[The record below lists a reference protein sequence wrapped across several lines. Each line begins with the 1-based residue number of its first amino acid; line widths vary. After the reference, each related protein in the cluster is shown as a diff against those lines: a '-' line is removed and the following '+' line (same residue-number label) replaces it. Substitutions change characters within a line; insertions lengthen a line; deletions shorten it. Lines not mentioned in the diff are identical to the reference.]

1 MSEPETFLD
10 VFEPPEGM
18 VGHSGVLVAMTA
30 AEDFLEA
37 AMQRFSGLRPRQRAE
52 LGIITTYLMLDGHAT
67 AARRAVLPPARV
79 PGLHELQP
87 KPVGPE
93 SLLHAKLALLA
104 FATGRRSEPV
114 HLRLAV
120 LTANFTYTSARQQLE
135 LIWTVDVPLD
145 TSAPKQDRADISAV
159 GAFVKKLLDQRFY
172 REEADVSAK
181 RRRLTARLDTLLES
195 AASVEP
201 ANPRPRFI
209 HSLEEPLYEQIR
221 RHLRKGIQ
229 SPRNFLL
236 CGSGFYEQPSKKAKK
251 PTVLTKLEDLGVCT
265 GNVRRVALVE
275 PQEAGALGTWAEKG
289 MTNGWMVARPIDA
302 LKMNRRLH
310 AKFVYVGYL
319 RDGYVSN
326 GWLYLGS
333 GNLTQRG
340 LLTCGAMRKGNV
352 ECGVVCN
359 VADRLDA
366 EDVERRL
373 FWRGSADNI
382 EGHEWRVGAVGDA
395 TETAAMLAAP
405 PVLFAS
411 VVPGPPRELR
421 LAWRDDVVDDAS
433 VSIAFT
439 GRDWERVPANQS
451 SLSLAAGEEPNIVR
465 VREDSLQ
472 QEWTI
477 PVIDA
482 AGRIAWQPSRFDT
495 YADALAALLDF
506 PIRPA
511 EAVGEDDDEAD
522 GGDGE
527 ANGGKWKRREEEVK
541 AYALHSAAELIEHV
555 ATLQRSLPESMLD
568 DWLDHLDRM
577 LRSALPETLIAA
589 WREYRIDLFAHLREP
604 ELRPPKL
611 TNKQRSRYFDIL
623 DRTATAWSLR

>member
-1 MSEPETFLD
+1 MSKPETFLD

-18 VGHSGVLVAMTA
+18 VGHSAVLVAMTA

-52 LGIITTYLMLDGHAT
+52 LGIITTYLLLDGHAT
-67 AARRAVLPPARV
+67 AARRTVLPPGRV
-79 PGLHELQP
+79 PGLNELQP
-87 KPVGPE
+87 KPVGPG

-104 FATGRRSEPV
+104 FAASRTSEPLHV
-114 HLRLAV
+114 RLAV

-145 TSAPKQDRADISAV
+145 TSAPKQDRADVSAA
-159 GAFVKKLLDQRFY
+159 GEFVQTLLERRFY
-172 REEADVSAK
+172 REESSVPAK
-181 RRRLTARLDTLLES
+181 RRRLTARLDALLEA

-209 HSLEEPLYEQIR
+209 HSLDDPLYDQIR
-221 RHLRKGIQ
+221 RHLRKGI
-229 SPRNFLL
+229 SSKRNFLL
-236 CGSGFYEQPSKKAKK
+236 CGSGFYEQPLKRTKK
-251 PTVLTKLEDLGVCT
+251 PTVLAKLEDLGVCT
-265 GNVRRVALVE
+265 GNVCRVALVE
-275 PQEAGALGTWAEKG
+275 PEEAGALGTWAAKG
-289 MTNGWMVARPIDA
+289 MTDGWTVARPVDVLNA
-302 LKMNRRLH
+302 NRRLH

-340 LLTCGAMRKGNV
+340 LLTSGAMRKGNI
-352 ECGVVCN
+352 ECGVVCD
-359 VADRLDA
+359 VADRLDG
-366 EDVERRL
+366 ETLERCL
-373 FWRGSADNI
+373 FWRGSADDI
-382 EGHEWRVGAVGDA
+382 EHEEWRIGAVGDA
-395 TETAAMLAAP
+395 PETVELLAAS
-405 PVLFAS
+405 PVLCAS
-411 VVPGPPRELR
+411 VVPGSPRELR
-421 LAWRDDVVDDAS
+421 FAWREDVRDDVA
-433 VSIAFT
+433 VSIAFA
-439 GRDWERVPANQS
+439 GRAWEFLPANQPAVP
-451 SLSLAAGEEPNIVR
+451 LEVAEEPNVVR
-465 VREDSLQ
+465 VREDAIQ

-482 AGRIAWQPSRFDT
+482 AGRIAWQPPRFDT

-511 EAVGEDDDEAD
+511 EAAGEDDDEPD
-522 GGDGE
+522 GGDGDG
-527 ANGGKWKRREEEVK
+527 NGGKGKRREEDAK

-555 ATLQRSLPESMLD
+555 ATLQRSLPASMLD

-577 LRSALPETLIAA
+577 LRSAFPETLIAT

-604 ELRPPKL
+604 ELRPPDL
-611 TNKQRSRYFDIL
+611 TDKQRSRYVHIL